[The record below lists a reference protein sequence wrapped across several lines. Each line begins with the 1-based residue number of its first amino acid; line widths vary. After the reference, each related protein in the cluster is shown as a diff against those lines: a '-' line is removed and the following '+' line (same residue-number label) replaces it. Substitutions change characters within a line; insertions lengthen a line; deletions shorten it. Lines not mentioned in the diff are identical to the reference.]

1 MYTKQDLIE
10 NKKMGEIIKANKIK
24 MREEFIKKN
33 KHYKQQIIVQ
43 SFLLS
48 LLFLAT
54 VIIIGL
60 VEKMTF

>member
-24 MREEFIKKN
+24 MREEFIKKD